1 MSDTSANNKRIARN
15 ALFLYFRMFFSM
27 AVSLFTSRV
36 VLQTLGV
43 MDYGIWNV
51 VCGVITMFSFLNAS
65 MAGCT
70 NRFLAFELGRK
81 DYGKLQ
87 EVFSSA
93 LTIHILI
100 ALVILVLGET
110 IGLWFL
116 HEKLVIPSD
125 RMFAA
130 NIIYQ
135 ITIISSMIGIT
146 QVPYNAMIMANERMN
161 VYAYIEIANV
171 CLRLIIVYMLYIS
184 PFDKLVSYGILTF
197 AVSVLIMMTY
207 RIYCIKKLRSC
218 KFKLSLDRN
227 IIKPMLN
234 FSGWD
239 LYGNASVMARTQ
251 GVNMLLN
258 MFFTSVMNAASGI
271 ATSVQGAVMAFAS
284 NVLAAFRP
292 QIVKTYAAGNYAE
305 TAELVRRASVYTT
318 YLLLIF
324 TLPLLLETDYVLKLW
339 LKTPP
344 EYAAIL
350 CRYVLLFNIITN
362 LSSVLISGVHAT
374 GHIIRSSFING
385 TCYLL
390 VIPFSYIAFKMGMK
404 AEVAYAFNIV
414 AVCIGMTQNLFVLSK
429 YVPELKKLP
438 YFLHV
443 ILRYLLVGG
452 FTYFLAEL
460 ICDHIDPS
468 FKRLCLTVLVTTVL
482 FTTMTFLFIFNK
494 KERHFAIEKISSLV
508 RKIHL

>member
-1 MSDTSANNKRIARN
+1 MTDTSQNNKRIAKN
-15 ALFLYFRMFFSM
+15 AIFLYFRMFFSM

-51 VCGVITMFSFLNAS
+51 VGGVIAMFSFLNAS

-70 NRFLAFELGRK
+70 NRFLSFELGRR
-81 DYGKLQ
+81 DYVKLQ
-87 EVFSSA
+87 QVFSSA

-100 ALVILVLGET
+100 ALIILVLGET
-110 IGLWFL
+110 VGLWFL
-116 HEKLVIPSD
+116 REKLVIPSD

-135 ITIISSMIGIT
+135 ITIISSMITIT

-171 CLRLIIVYMLYIS
+171 CLKLAIVYMLYIS
-184 PFDKLVSYGILTF
+184 PFDKLISYGILTF
-197 AVSVLIMMTY
+197 TVTLLIMISY
-207 RIYCIKKLRSC
+207 RVYCIKKLKSC
-218 KFKLSLDRN
+218 KFKLSLDRS
-227 IIKPMLN
+227 IIKPMLS

-258 MFFTSVMNAASGI
+258 MFFTSVMNAASAI
-271 ATSVQGAVMAFAS
+271 ATSVQGAVMAFAG

-292 QIVKTYAAGNYAE
+292 QIVKTYATGEYE
-305 TAELVRRASVYTT
+305 TMVDLIRKASVYTT

-324 TLPLLLETDYVLKLW
+324 TFPLLLETDYILKIW

-344 EYAAIL
+344 DYAATL
-350 CRYVLLFNIITN
+350 CRYVLLFNVIAN

-390 VIPFSYIAFKMGMK
+390 VIPFSYFAFKMGMK
-404 AEVAYAFNIV
+404 AEIAYAFNII

-429 YVPELKKLP
+429 YVTILKKRK
-438 YFLHV
+438 YFFNI
-443 ILRYLLVGG
+443 ILKYLIVGLI
-452 FTYFLAEL
+452 TYFISEL
-460 ICDHIDPS
+460 VRDMLSVS
-468 FKRLCLTVLVTTVL
+468 FKRLCITTLTTTTL
-482 FTTMTFLFIFNK
+482 FSVMTFFFIFNVH
-494 KERHFAIEKISSLV
+494 ERNFAINKFVSLKH
-508 RKIHL
+508 KIHL

>member
-1 MSDTSANNKRIARN
+1 MTSQSENTKRIAKN
-15 ALFLYFRMFFSM
+15 AIFLYLRMFFSM
-27 AVSLFTSRV
+27 AVTLFTSRI

-43 MDYGIWNV
+43 MDYGILNV
-51 VCGVITMFSFLNAS
+51 VGGVIVMFSFLNES
-65 MAGCT
+65 MSGCT
-70 NRFLAFELGRK
+70 NRFLSFELGRK
-81 DYGKLQ
+81 DYVRLQ

-100 ALVILVLGET
+100 ALVIFVLGET
-110 IGLWFL
+110 VGLWFL
-116 HEKLVIPSD
+116 REKLVIPSD

-135 ITIISSMIGIT
+135 ITIISSMIGVT

-171 CLRLIIVYMLYIS
+171 CLRLVIVYMLYVS
-184 PFDKLVSYGILTF
+184 PFDKMVSYGVLTF
-197 AVSVLIMMTY
+197 IVSILIMMIY
-207 RIYCIKKLRSC
+207 RIYCIRKLRSC
-218 KFKLSLDRN
+218 KFRLSLDKDVV
-227 IIKPMLN
+227 KPMLS

-258 MFFTSVMNAASGI
+258 MFFTSVMNAASAV
-271 ATSVQGAVMAFAS
+271 ATNVQGAVMSFAG
-284 NVLAAFRP
+284 NVLAAFKP
-292 QIVKTYAAGNYAE
+292 QIVKTYAAGDHLA
-305 TAELVRRASVYTT
+305 TAELIRRASVYTT

-350 CRYVLLFNIITN
+350 CRYVLLFNVIAN

-385 TCYLL
+385 TCYLM
-390 VIPFSYIAFKMGMK
+390 VIPFSYVAFRMGMK
-404 AEVAYAFNIV
+404 AEVAYAFNV
-414 AVCIGMTQNLFVLSK
+414 FAVCIGMTQNLFVLNK

-438 YFLHV
+438 YFLRI
-443 ILRYLLVGG
+443 ILRYFLVGVL
-452 FTYFLAEL
+452 TYFLAEFVR
-460 ICDHIDPS
+460 DNVDPS
-468 FKRLCLTVLVTTVL
+468 FKRLCLTVLATTVL
-482 FTTMTFLFIFNK
+482 LTVMTFFFAFNK
-494 KERHFAIEKISSLV
+494 QERHFAIEKICSMM

>member
-1 MSDTSANNKRIARN
+1 MTTQQENTKRIAKN
-15 ALFLYFRMFFSM
+15 ALFLYLRMFFSM
-27 AVSLFTSRV
+27 AVTLFTSRI

-43 MDYGIWNV
+43 MDYGILNV
-51 VCGVITMFSFLNAS
+51 VGGVIAMFSFLNAS

-70 NRFLAFELGRK
+70 NRFLSFELGRK
-81 DYGKLQ
+81 DYVRLQ

-100 ALVILVLGET
+100 ALIIFVLGET
-110 IGLWFL
+110 VGLWFL

-135 ITIISSMIGIT
+135 TTIIGSMISIT

-161 VYAYIEIANV
+161 VYAYIEIINV
-171 CLRLIIVYMLYIS
+171 CLRLVIVYMLYIS
-184 PFDKLVSYGILTF
+184 PFDKLISYGILTF
-197 AVSVLIMMTY
+197 IISILIMMTY
-207 RIYCIKKLRSC
+207 RIYCIRKLRSC
-218 KFKLSLDRN
+218 KFRLSLNKDVV
-227 IIKPMLN
+227 KPMLS

-258 MFFTSVMNAASGI
+258 MFFTSVMNAASAI
-271 ATSVQGAVMAFAS
+271 ATSVQGAVMSFAG

-292 QIVKTYAAGNYAE
+292 QIVKTYAAGDHTA

-344 EYAAIL
+344 NYAAIL
-350 CRYVLLFNIITN
+350 CRYVLLFNVVAN
-362 LSSVLISGVHAT
+362 LSSVLVSGVHAT

-390 VIPFSYIAFKMGMK
+390 VIPFSYVAFRMGMK
-404 AEVAYAFNIV
+404 AEVAYAFNVV
-414 AVCIGMTQNLFVLSK
+414 AVCIGMTQNLFVLNK

-438 YFLHV
+438 YFVHV
-443 ILRYLLVGG
+443 ILRYILVGVL
-452 FTYFLAEL
+452 TYFLAEFL
-460 ICDHIDPS
+460 RDSIDPS
-468 FKRLCLTVLVTTVL
+468 LKRLCLTILVTTILLTV
-482 FTTMTFLFIFNK
+482 MTFFFVFNQQ
-494 KERHFAIEKISSLV
+494 ERHFAIDKISSLI